1 MRPSPAQEKPRH
13 PTDLVR
19 TLSLGA
25 GESISGTLLVLA
37 GCTPIDAARPPSG
50 MSPVSDTV
58 AVDTRVG
65 IAAPA
70 TPRCTGRR
78 STPTARHWRGRGLCG
93 SQPSEA
99 DRPPPRL
106 VLIVH

>member
-1 MRPSPAQEKPRH
+1 
-13 PTDLVR
+13 
-19 TLSLGA
+19 
-25 GESISGTLLVLA
+25 

-99 DRPPPRL
+99 DRPPPHL
-106 VLIVH
+106 VLIVHSAIGVAPYSRKPPSIEEHCPTRGETRKRRGGS